1 MPNSEQPIDEKLADV
16 KEPQQDKVE
25 GLEIVKNPESERVIE
40 SANNLTGKIERDE
53 KVTGQDVLN
62 LDEALGK
69 IKINVV
75 GIEMTLEEA
84 KAKGKLYI
92 EFLQRNFEHHEELTI
107 LTPEMAQIIADS
119 HRWFAFPKVTEIS
132 DETASILGRHDRDL
146 NLMGL
151 TSLSDSAARGLARH
165 KGNMSALGLSGLTE
179 ISDEA
184 ARWFGMNRNSRL
196 FFNGVTTLSGVAAA
210 RLSAHESDLYLEK
223 LATLPEDVAEGL
235 GRFGGYKYNTHILY
249 LSGVEDLSA
258 ESAKKLV
265 YNPYKKLSLGLK
277 NISDEVA
284 EHLGKLKGDLHLE
297 SLTEISLEVA
307 EGLSHIEG
315 TLVLSGLTSI
325 SVDMAKK
332 LAKVKGAL
340 NLQGLKE
347 LTPEVATALAT
358 HTDEDVLWL
367 PKLPGTPKEV
377 EEIFAEKTKRRLVMW
392 MKP

>member
-1 MPNSEQPIDEKLADV
+1 MPNPEQPMQENLADV
-16 KEPQQDKVE
+16 KEPQQQNVE
-25 GLEIVKNPESERVIE
+25 GLEIAKTPELEKVVDA
-40 SANNLTGKIERDE
+40 ANVLAGKIERDE
-53 KVTGQDVLN
+53 KVTKGEVDDLR
-62 LDEALGK
+62 EALGQMK
-69 IKINVV
+69 LNVA

-84 KAKGKLYI
+84 KTKGKFYI
-92 EFLQRNFEHHEELTI
+92 EFLQGKFEHHSELTI

-119 HRWFAFPKVTEIS
+119 HRWFSFPKVTEIS
-132 DETASILGRHDRDL
+132 DETANILGRHDRDL
-146 NLMGL
+146 NLSGL
-151 TSLSDSAARGLARH
+151 TSLTDSAARALARH

-184 ARWFGMNRNSRL
+184 ARWWGMNRNSRL

-223 LATLPEDVAEGL
+223 LVALPEDVAEGL
-235 GRFGGYKYNTHILY
+235 GRFGGYEYNTHILD

-258 ESAKKLV
+258 ESAKNLV
-265 YNPYKKLSLGLK
+265 SNPYKKINLGLK

-297 SLTEISLEVA
+297 SLTEISLEAA

-315 TLVLSGLTSI
+315 ALVLSGLTSI
-325 SVDMAKK
+325 SDDIAKK

-347 LTPEVATALAT
+347 LTPDVASALAT

-367 PKLPGTPKEV
+367 PKLPDTPKEV
-377 EEIFAEKTKRRLVMW
+377 EEILADKTKKRLVMW
-392 MKP
+392 WK